1 MMRHQRKVKKLSR
14 TSSHRQAMMNNM
26 VTSLFASRMI
36 KTTES
41 KAKELRRIADRLV
54 STAKEDTLA
63 ARRLVARSVKDRAVL
78 KKLFTEIAPQFKS
91 KPSGFTRVVKMGY
104 RRGDSAMVAVVELL
118 TEKPKIEKDAGKK
131 KGSKKKEKEAA
142 ATEGK
147 SKKEKSASAE

>member
-1 MMRHQRKVKKLSR
+1 MRHQRKVKKLSR

-26 VTSLFASRMI
+26 VTSLFASRII

-41 KAKELRRIADRLV
+41 KARELRRIADRLV
-54 STAKEDTLA
+54 STAKEDSLA

-91 KPSGFTRVVKMGY
+91 KPSGFTRVVKMGS

>member
-1 MMRHQRKVKKLSR
+1 MRHQRKVKKLSR
-14 TSSHRQAMMNNM
+14 TSSHRQAMLNNM

-41 KAKELRRIADRLV
+41 KAKELRRFADRLV
-54 STAKEDTLA
+54 RTAKNDTLA

-104 RRGDSAMVAVVELL
+104 RRGDSAMVAAVELL

-142 ATEGK
+142 AEGK

>member
-1 MMRHQRKVKKLSR
+1 MRHQRKVKKLSR
-14 TSSHRQAMMNNM
+14 TSSHRQAMLNNM

-54 STAKEDTLA
+54 RTAKEDSLA

-131 KGSKKKEKEAA
+131 KGSKKKEKEVAA
-142 ATEGK
+142 AEGK

>member
-1 MMRHQRKVKKLSR
+1 MRHQRKVKKLSR

-91 KPSGFTRVVKMGY
+91 KPSGFTRVVKMGS

-147 SKKEKSASAE
+147 SKKVKSASAE

>member
-63 ARRLVARSVKDRAVL
+63 ARRLVARSVKNRAVL

-147 SKKEKSASAE
+147 SKKEKSASAD

>member
-1 MMRHQRKVKKLSR
+1 MRHQRKVKKLSR

>member
-1 MMRHQRKVKKLSR
+1 MRHQRKVKKLSR
-14 TSSHRQAMMNNM
+14 TSSHRQAMLNNM

-54 STAKEDTLA
+54 RTAKKDTLA

-104 RRGDSAMVAVVELL
+104 RRGDSAMMAVVELL

-131 KGSKKKEKEAA
+131 KGSKKKEKEVAA
-142 ATEGK
+142 AEGK

>member
-1 MMRHQRKVKKLSR
+1 MRHQRKVKKLSR

-91 KPSGFTRVVKMGY
+91 KTSGFTRVVKMGY

-142 ATEGK
+142 AEGK

>member
-1 MMRHQRKVKKLSR
+1 MRHQRKVKKLSR

-63 ARRLVARSVKDRAVL
+63 ARRLVARSVKNRAVL

-147 SKKEKSASAE
+147 SKKEKSASAD